1 MIRDRSLFMIACVCI
16 SMAPIVGS
24 LTEYS
29 LKYSGRVPHHF
40 SGKGKAH
47 LYGGR
52 RHREQRLWHVH
63 RVDSYL
69 NF

>member
-1 MIRDRSLFMIACVCI
+1 MIAYVDFC
-16 SMAPIVGS
+16 MAPIVGP

-29 LKYSGRVPHHF
+29 LKYSGHLPHHF

-47 LYGGR
+47 LYGGWQ
-52 RHREQRLWHVH
+52 HREQRLWHVH

-69 NF
+69 NS